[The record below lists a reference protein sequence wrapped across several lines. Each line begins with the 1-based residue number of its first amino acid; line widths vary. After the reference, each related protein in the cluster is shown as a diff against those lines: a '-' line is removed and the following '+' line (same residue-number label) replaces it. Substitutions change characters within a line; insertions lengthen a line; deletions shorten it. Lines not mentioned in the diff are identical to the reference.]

1 MFKSLLRDRLF
12 LLLLLLVIAIRLFSL
27 NELRV
32 EKYYATG
39 FYPFFSRILRVL
51 TGWIPFS
58 LGDLL
63 YIAAFLFLVI
73 KAWKLIKLLAR
84 RRVKEYLSWIL
95 FRKYIRLVLW
105 IYIVF
110 NISWG
115 LNYNRVGI
123 AGQLGLQV
131 QNYSKQEILQLT
143 GLLLNKLN
151 LYAAQIDTVDR
162 AEVERPANLFKAGV
176 ADFAQAERLYPFL
189 QYSQPSLKVSIY
201 SYLGHYFG
209 FTGYIN
215 PFTAEA
221 QLNINE
227 PMFIKPFV
235 LNHEIAHQVGYGKE
249 NEASFVSFLACKES
263 ANLHTKYSVYYE
275 MFLSAFRESLVADSS
290 LAKIF
295 REKLHL
301 RVTRDRAFELN
312 WRRQRKNNVQ
322 PLVTDFYDNYLRL
335 NNQPKG
341 MATYNEVI
349 AWLIAYMKKY
359 GAAAI

>member
-1 MFKSLLRDRLF
+1 ML
-12 LLLLLLVIAIRLFSL
+12 
-27 NELRV
+27 EL
-32 EKYYATG
+32 
-39 FYPFFSRILRVL
+39 S
-51 TGWIPFS
+51 
-58 LGDLL
+58 
-63 YIAAFLFLVI
+63 
-73 KAWKLIKLLAR
+73 
-84 RRVKEYLSWIL
+84 
-95 FRKYIRLVLW
+95 
-105 IYIVF
+105 
-110 NISWG
+110 
-115 LNYNRVGI
+115 
-123 AGQLGLQV
+123 
-131 QNYSKQEILQLT
+131 

-151 LYAAQIDTVDR
+151 LYAAQIDTV
-162 AEVERPANLFKAGV
+162 ERTKAGKTKNLFTAGIE
-176 ADFAQAERLYPFL
+176 DFAQAERIYPFL
-189 QYSQPSLKVSIY
+189 QYRQPSLKVSIY

-221 QLNINE
+221 HLNINE

-249 NEASFVSFLACKES
+249 NEASFVSFLASRES

-275 MFLSAFRESLVADSS
+275 MFLSAVRESFIAASS
-290 LAKIF
+290 QAKLF
-295 REKLHL
+295 KEKLHY

-341 MATYNEVI
+341 LATYNEVI